1 MSAVAG
7 VQCKVFERRA
17 ADAVHG
23 CFHTRRAL
31 WWVIKRNITYTIAA
45 EKWFAKICACAFMP
59 LPDKCT
65 LSVRRELR
73 AGAK

>member
-31 WWVIKRNITYTIAA
+31 WWVIKRNMFAA
-45 EKWFAKICACAFMP
+45 EKCFAN
-59 LPDKCT
+59 
-65 LSVRRELR
+65 LR
-73 AGAK
+73 VCVYPPPRAKKRYP